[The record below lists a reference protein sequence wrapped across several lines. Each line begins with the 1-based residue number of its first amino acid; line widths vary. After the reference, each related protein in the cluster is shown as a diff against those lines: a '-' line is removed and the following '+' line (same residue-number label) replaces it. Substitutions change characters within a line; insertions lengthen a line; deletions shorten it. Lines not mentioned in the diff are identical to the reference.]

1 VSEQIYVLRIGHRI
15 ERDKRVTTH
24 VGLVARALG
33 AKGIFFVNT
42 EKEIKEK
49 IDEVTNFWGGPFKTE
64 IIEENWR
71 KFIIDWKK
79 ENGIVVH
86 LTMYGLPINDRIE
99 EIRKEEGKKLVV
111 VGAEKVPRELYEIS
125 DYNVS
130 ITSQPHS
137 EIAALAIFLDRFY
150 MGKEISLR
158 FSGAKMNIIPTERG
172 KKIIES

>member
-1 VSEQIYVLRIGHRI
+1 MSDEIYVLRIGHRI

-24 VGLVARALG
+24 VGLVSRAFG
-33 AKGIFFVNT
+33 AKGIFFINT

-49 IDEVTNFWGGPFKTE
+49 TDEATKLWGGPFKTE

-71 KFIIDWKK
+71 KFVLDWKRGK
-79 ENGIVVH
+79 GIIVH
-86 LTMYGLPINDRIE
+86 LTMYGLSVDQKIG
-99 EIRKEEGKKLVV
+99 EIRKREERKLIV

-125 DYNVS
+125 DYNIS

-150 MGKEISLR
+150 MGKEISLK
-158 FSGAKMNIIPTERG
+158 FSDAKLNIIPMERG
-172 KKIIES
+172 KNIVES